1 MTKMVFDFHGSH
13 THSSTALLR
22 VVDALGELSLYPP
35 NGKDPE
41 SGLSGLHWDKD
52 EETGMVPVEF
62 PSELGKALI
71 EGKRIYF
78 RDADHRPVSLKKHS
92 KEGKPSYWSL
102 RGSVFEIRYPID

>member
-1 MTKMVFDFHGSH
+1 MAKIVFDFHGSY
-13 THSSTALLR
+13 THSNTALLR
-22 VVDALGELSLYPP
+22 VVDALGELSLYSP

-41 SGLSGLHWDKD
+41 SGLSGLHWED

-92 KEGKPSYWSL
+92 SKEGKPSYWSL
-102 RGSVFEIRYPID
+102 KGSVFEIRYPID